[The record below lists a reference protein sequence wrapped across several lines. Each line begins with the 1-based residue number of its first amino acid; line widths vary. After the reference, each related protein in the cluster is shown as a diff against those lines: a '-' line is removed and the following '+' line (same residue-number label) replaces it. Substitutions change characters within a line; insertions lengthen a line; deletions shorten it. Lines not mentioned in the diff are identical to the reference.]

1 MAWFKIIGTFFG
13 LTALL
18 KPIVFHLFPW
28 DENAFLQKAYSEQRP
43 VWAFPVAITGVALV
57 GWTWV
62 MECIIRH
69 PRTIFITILF
79 SLTVIKALLLLVRY
93 ESFQKWVQ
101 NMTRRNKGRSVLIMD
116 IGIGIL
122 GLAVL
127 AWTFFML

>member
-13 LTALL
+13 LMALL

-79 SLTVIKALLLLVRY
+79 SLTVIKAFLFLVRY

-101 NMTRRNKGRSVLIMD
+101 NMIRRNKGRSVLIMD
-116 IGIGIL
+116 IG
-122 GLAVL
+122 
-127 AWTFFML
+127 